1 MDVRKEKVFTKIEE
15 LAKQAKMAVSPNK
28 QQSCITAIKVLCE
41 LLEDEQDQL
50 PVIPEYA
57 AGNQVLDVKQLSTT
71 EKPIQLDDANGTSLL
86 DF

>member
-71 EKPIQLDDANGTSLL
+71 EKPIQLDDANGSSLL

>member
-57 AGNQVLDVKQLSTT
+57 AGNHVLDVKQLSTT
-71 EKPIQLDDANGTSLL
+71 EKPIQLDDANGSSLL